1 MLRRPSVWL
10 ESVSSLTE
18 VQSAVRVYYSPAYT
32 SAGFEFDTTRK
43 AAWVADSLSASPIA
57 GVELVEPLPLTPEQV
72 SSVHDPGYVR
82 AVKTGRPRGLA
93 ESNGFD
99 WDRGLWLA
107 ALACNGGVVTAA
119 VSALETGVAGSLS
132 SGLHHARSG
141 SGSAF
146 CTFNGL
152 ALAARA
158 ALEVGAGAV
167 LILDLDAHCG
177 GGTASLIEDEPA
189 VWQLDVAVRD
199 FDSYTGSD
207 RVSLDI
213 VRDASE
219 YLPTIRRRLDELDRQ
234 GVPFGLCLYYA
245 GMDPH
250 EGCPTGGT
258 AGITEE
264 VLAAREQLAFEWCRS
279 RRLPVTFAL
288 AGGYVGPRL
297 DKQRLVSLHRLTISA
312 AVAAERT
319 KCST

>member
-1 MLRRPSVWL
+1 M
-10 ESVSSLTE
+10 
-18 VQSAVRVYYSPAYT
+18 RVYYSPAYT
-32 SAGFEFDTTRK
+32 GAGYEFDTTRK
-43 AAWVADSLSASPIA
+43 AAWVADSLRVSPIA
-57 GVELVEPLPLTPEQV
+57 GIELVEPEPLTPEQV
-72 SSVHDPGYVR
+72 SAVHDPGYVR

-99 WDRGLWLA
+99 WDRGLWPA
-107 ALACNGGVVTAA
+107 ALACNGGVVAA
-119 VSALETGVAGSLS
+119 ALAALEEGVAGSLS
-132 SGLHHARSG
+132 SGLHHARGG

-158 ALEVGAGAV
+158 GLEAGAGAV

-177 GGTASLIEDEPA
+177 GGTVSLIEAESA

-199 FDSYTGSD
+199 FDNYTDSG
-207 RVSLDI
+207 RVSLDV

-219 YLPTIRRRLDELDRQ
+219 YLPTIRRRLEALDRQ
-234 GVPFGLCLYYA
+234 GVEFGLCLYYA

-250 EGCPTGGT
+250 ENCPTGGT

-264 VLAAREQLAFEWCRS
+264 VLAARERIVFEWCGG
-279 RRLPVTFAL
+279 RRLPVAFAL

-297 DKQRLVSLHRLTISA
+297 DKQRLVGLHRLTLSA
-312 AVAAERT
+312 AAGRT
-319 KCST
+319 

>member
-1 MLRRPSVWL
+1 M
-10 ESVSSLTE
+10 
-18 VQSAVRVYYSPAYT
+18 RVYYSAAYT
-32 SAGFEFDTTRK
+32 GAGYEFDTTRK
-43 AAWVADSLSASPIA
+43 AAWIADSLSESAIA
-57 GVELVEPLPLTPEQV
+57 GVELVEPLSLTPEQV
-72 SSVHDPGYVR
+72 SAVHDPGYVR
-82 AVKTGRPRGLA
+82 AVQTGWPRGLA

-99 WDRGLWLA
+99 WDRGLWPA
-107 ALACNGGVVTAA
+107 ALACNGGVVAA
-119 VSALETGVAGSLS
+119 ALSALEDGVAGSLS

-152 ALAARA
+152 ALAVHA
-158 ALEVGAGAV
+158 ALKAGPGAV

-177 GGTASLIEDEPA
+177 GGTASLVEEAPT

-219 YLPTIRRRLDELDRQ
+219 YLPTIQRRLEELDRQ
-234 GVPFGLCLYYA
+234 GVRFGLCLYYA

-250 EGCPTGGT
+250 EDCPTGGT
-258 AGITEE
+258 VGITEE
-264 VLAAREQLAFEWCRS
+264 VLAARERMVFEWCRG
-279 RRLPVTFAL
+279 RQLPVAFAL

-297 DKQRLVSLHRLTISA
+297 DKQRLVGLHLLTLSA
-312 AVAAERT
+312 AVAAGRT
-319 KCST
+319 IY